1 MLSLM
6 LRDRF
11 YRNVAAVCLTV
22 AGVAIGLHAAGPD
35 TRLADAAKQGNLKAV
50 QTLLIEKADV
60 NATAADGTT
69 ALHWAAYRDD
79 AAMANALIKAGANL
93 RAATRVGGITPLLL
107 AAGNGNARAVEALLS
122 A

>member
-1 MLSLM
+1 MFTDQL
-6 LRDRF
+6 
-11 YRNVAAVCLTV
+11 YRNVSGICVAL
-22 AGVAIGLHAAGPD
+22 AGVAIGLHAAGSD
-35 TRLADAAKQGNLKAV
+35 TRLADAAKQGDLKAV
-50 QTLLIEKADV
+50 ETLLSEHADV
-60 NATAADGTT
+60 NAAAADGTT
-69 ALHWAAYRDD
+69 ALHWAAFRDD